1 MIMMKV
7 LQLIL
12 FLCILFSYGCSRNA
26 DNFSS
31 KLDNP
36 KTDSIKCQNEII
48 VSTTDSVL
56 IDEYIVKEQSLI
68 NAIMSY
74 ISEWEKIKKSSNSQI
89 ESMIDLYSFGYD
101 KVNKVFHLCIDASY
115 IYSCYKERPPKG
127 IALIDGSQIAID
139 GLGNS
144 EKFDSFFFEKT
155 GKKIWLKKISNV
167 KLESDDDTF
176 PIWNYCYDLKTN
188 TGHYYNS
195 GYDCVLNP

>member
-1 MIMMKV
+1 MSRIS
-7 LQLIL
+7 QIL
-12 FLCILFSYGCSRNA
+12 MCLVVASLSGCSQNA
-26 DNFSS
+26 DNFSA

-48 VSTTDSVL
+48 ANATDSVL
-56 IDEYIVKEQSLI
+56 VDEYIVKEQSLI
-68 NAIMSY
+68 NAIKSY
-74 ISEWEKIKKSSNSQI
+74 ISEWGKIKKSSNSQI

-115 IYSCYKERPPKG
+115 MYSCYKERPPKG

-144 EKFDSFFFEKT
+144 ENFDSFFFEKT
-155 GKKIWLKKISNV
+155 GEKIWLKKISNV

-188 TGHYYNS
+188 SGHYYNS
-195 GYDCVLNP
+195 GYDCVLEP